1 MSSGPEISACLIVK
15 NESRQIESCLKSIRP
30 HVQEICVVDTGSD
43 DGTPEIVKKYA
54 DRFEVFTGCNDSEG
68 RIESFADAREKSF
81 ELATKPWV
89 MWIDGDDEVQGAERL
104 PELVARHEVERNGGP
119 ALIMLPYEYS
129 HDHLG
134 NVTCLHYRERLV
146 TPKDAFKWR
155 SPVHEVLNP
164 ERSGTTMFQSDQV
177 RIVHRRHASGK
188 PSEPGRN
195 LRILKAHYAKVGDS
209 DIRLL
214 YYLGLEYGN
223 AGDLGN
229 AFRFHKR
236 YVELSGWDDEKFLAC
251 LKIAEH
257 YQSLGQY
264 DDAVQWALKCIIVRE
279 GWAEAYFS
287 LSKSFYFMA
296 QRGGPDERRNW
307 ERSVHY
313 ARLGLSMPP
322 TKTILFINPLE
333 RSYEIHKFLNLA
345 LNKIGDVQGALDS
358 ANEALKVRPDDEGL
372 RGNARLYEDFLAR
385 GRVRGAID
393 KLIELGTVRAEAR
406 AIVDDIVEGRFRIVS
421 GQKEPQRAP
430 EPQRVLV
437 EQAPVGGT
445 SGLRI
450 ALYVGGGCEPW
461 NPDTVRETGIGG
473 SETAAMEMAR
483 RLVARGH
490 SVRLYGDCEHLGGT
504 FDGVEYVH
512 FQKFKDVV
520 CDVLIT
526 SRRPHVVDGD
536 FGVRARAT
544 VCWVHDIHLGPSLTH
559 ARALRTDRFLV
570 LSNWHR
576 DYFLKQHDFVHP
588 DQVIVT
594 RNGIDVSRFS
604 PEARSGITRNPHR
617 AVYSSSPDRGLDVAV
632 RAWPKV
638 RQRVPDAELHVFYGF
653 KTWENSTSDPKQIDL
668 MSYLK
673 DQLESA
679 RENGVSY
686 HGRVDQARLAREFL
700 QSGVWAYPT
709 WFSETS
715 CITAMEAQAAGLRI
729 VTSPIAALNE
739 TVGPRGTMIPGDWLS
754 QEYME
759 RWTDAVVDAMLR
771 PGDED
776 RESLSRYAEENF
788 GWDSLAD
795 EWSSMLA
802 RIVEEVDR
810 DIVPPYKAA
819 V

>member
-1 MSSGPEISACLIVK
+1 MPSGPEISVCLIVK

-43 DGTPEIVKKYA
+43 DETPEIVKKYA
-54 DRFEVFTGCNDSEG
+54 DKFEVFTGCNDSEG
-68 RIESFADAREKSF
+68 RIESFSEARERSF
-81 ELATKPWV
+81 DLATKPWV

-104 PELVARHEVERNGGP
+104 PEIVIRHEVERNGSP

-134 NVTCLHYRERLV
+134 NVTCLHYRERLA
-146 TPKDAFKWR
+146 TPRSAFKWR

-164 ERSGTTMFQSDQV
+164 EQSGTCMFQSDQV

-195 LRILKAHYAKVGDS
+195 LRILKAHYSKVGES

-287 LSKSFYFMA
+287 LAKSFYFMA

-358 ANEALKVRPDDEGL
+358 ANEALKARPDDEGM
-372 RGNARLYEDFLAR
+372 RGNARLYENFLAR
-385 GRVRGAID
+385 GKVRDAMN
-393 KLIELGTVRAEAR
+393 KLVELGAVEPDVRTF
-406 AIVDDIVEGRFRIVS
+406 VDDLVEGRTDLPKSDRKLEVRIVEETPNA
-421 GQKEPQRAP
+421 EPD
-430 EPQRVLV
+430 
-437 EQAPVGGT
+437 VG
-445 SGLRI
+445 LQI
-450 ALYVGGGCEPW
+450 VLYVGGGCEPW
-461 NPDTVRETGIGG
+461 NPNTARITGIGG
-473 SETAAMEMAR
+473 SETAAMEMAK
-483 RLVARGH
+483 RLAKGGH
-490 SVRLYGDCEHLGGT
+490 SVRLYGDCEELEGT
-504 FDGVEYVH
+504 FDGVEYIH
-512 FQKFKDVV
+512 FKKFRDLT

-526 SRRPHVVDGD
+526 SRRPHVVDD
-536 FGVRARAT
+536 EFGIRAKAT
-544 VCWVHDIHLGPSLTH
+544 LCWVHDIHLGAALTYS
-559 ARALRTDRFLV
+559 RALRVDRFLV
-570 LSNWHR
+570 LSEWHR
-576 DYFLKQHDFVHP
+576 QCFLRHHNFVHP
-588 DQVIVT
+588 DQIIVT
-594 RNGIDVSRFS
+594 RNGIDLDRFS
-604 PEARSGITRNPHR
+604 GAGVERNPHR
-617 AVYSSSPDRGLDVAV
+617 AIYSSSPDRGLDVAI
-632 RAWPKV
+632 RAWPRV

-653 KTWENSTSDPKQIDL
+653 QTWEASTTDPGQLDL
-668 MSYLK
+668 IRYLK
-673 DQLESA
+673 GLLESG
-679 RENGVSY
+679 RENGVFN
-686 HGRVDQARLAREFL
+686 HGRVDQLRLAEEFL
-700 QSGVWAYPT
+700 MSGVWAYPT
-709 WFSETS
+709 WFTETS

-739 TVGPRGTMIPGDWLS
+739 TVGNRGTMIPGDWLS
-754 QEYME
+754 PEYME
-759 RWTDAVVDAMLR
+759 RWTDAVVDAMLK

-776 RESLSRYAEENF
+776 REVLSRYAYEHF

-795 EWSSMLA
+795 EWSTML
-802 RIVEEVDR
+802 RKVVEEVER
-810 DIVPPYKAA
+810 DIVPPYKA
-819 V
+819 VV

>member
-30 HVQEICVVDTGSD
+30 HVQELCVVDTGSD

-54 DRFEVFTGCNDSEG
+54 DKFEVFTECNNSDG
-68 RIESFADAREKSF
+68 LIERFDVARDRSFG
-81 ELATKPWV
+81 LATKPWV

-104 PELVARHEVERNGGP
+104 PELVARHEAERNGGP

-146 TPKDAFKWR
+146 TPRDAFKWR

-164 ERSGTTMFQSDQV
+164 ERPGTHMFQSDQV
-177 RIVHRRHASGK
+177 RIVHRRRASGK

-195 LRILKAHYAKVGDS
+195 LRILKAHYAKVGES

-264 DDAVQWALKCIIVRE
+264 DDAVQWALKCLIVRE

-358 ANEALKVRPDDEGL
+358 ANEALKTRPDDEGL

-385 GRVRGAID
+385 GRIRNAVN
-393 KLIELGTVRAEAR
+393 KLIELGTVKPEAR
-406 AIVDDIVEGRFRIVS
+406 SLVDDVIEGRFKIL
-421 GQKEPQRAP
+421 P
-430 EPQRVLV
+430 EPVV
-437 EQAPVGGT
+437 PPVAKAP

-450 ALYVGGGCEPW
+450 VMYVGGGCEPW
-461 NPDTVRETGIGG
+461 NPETAKETGIGG

-490 SVRLYGDCEHLGGT
+490 SVRLYGDCEGLEGT

-512 FQKFKDVV
+512 FQKFRDVE
-520 CDVLIT
+520 CDLLIT
-526 SRRPHVVDGD
+526 SRRPHVVDD
-536 FGVRARAT
+536 DMNVKART
-544 VCWVHDIHLGPSLTH
+544 VMCWVHDVHLGPALTY
-559 ARALRTDRFLV
+559 ARALRIDKFLV
-570 LSNWHR
+570 LSEWHKGF
-576 DYFLKQHDFVHP
+576 FLKHHNFVHP

-594 RNGIDVSRFS
+594 RNGIDLSRFS
-604 PEARSGITRNPHR
+604 LSGAGRPVRNPHR
-617 AVYSSSPDRGLDVAV
+617 AVYSSSPDRGLDVAI
-632 RAWPKV
+632 RAWPGV

-653 KTWENSTSDPKQIDL
+653 QTWEKSTSDPKQIDL
-668 MSYLK
+668 INYLK
-673 DQLESA
+673 AQLESS
-679 RENGVSY
+679 RENGVVY
-686 HGRVDQARLAREFL
+686 HGRVDQSRLASEFL

-739 TVGPRGTMIPGDWLS
+739 TVGSRGTMISGDWLS
-754 QEYME
+754 PEYME

-776 RESLSRYAEENF
+776 REALSRYAGENF

-795 EWSSMLA
+795 EWSLMLPG
-802 RIVEEVDR
+802 IVEEVER
-810 DIVPPYKAA
+810 NIVPPYKAA

>member
-1 MSSGPEISACLIVK
+1 MPSGPEISACLIVK
-15 NESRQIESCLKSIRP
+15 NESRQIESCLQSIRP

-54 DRFEVFTGCNDSEG
+54 DKFEVYTGCNDSEG
-68 RIESFADAREKSF
+68 RIESFSDARERSF
-81 ELATKPWV
+81 GLATKPWV
-89 MWIDGDDEVQGAERL
+89 MWVDGDDEVRGAEHL
-104 PELVARHEVERNGGP
+104 PDLAARHEAERGGGP
-119 ALIMLPYEYS
+119 ALVMFPYEYS

-146 TPKDAFKWR
+146 TPRDAFKWR

-164 ERSGTTMFQSDQV
+164 ERAGTHMFQSDRV
-177 RIVHRRHASGK
+177 RIVHRRRASGK

-195 LRILKAHYAKVGDS
+195 LRILRKHYSKVGES

-214 YYLGLEYGN
+214 YYLGLEFGN

-264 DDAVQWALKCIIVRE
+264 DDAVQWALKCLVVRE

-296 QRGGPDERRNW
+296 QRGGPDERRDW

-385 GRVRGAID
+385 GKVRSAMD
-393 KLIELGTVRAEAR
+393 KLVELGTVKSEAR
-406 AIVDDIVEGRFRIVS
+406 SLVDEVMEGRFKVVEDK
-421 GQKEPQRAP
+421 GPGP
-430 EPQRVLV
+430 EAQD
-437 EQAPVGGT
+437 AAGA
-445 SGLRI
+445 GLRI
-450 ALYVGGGCEPW
+450 AMYVGGGCEPW
-461 NPDTVRETGIGG
+461 NPKTAMETGIGG
-473 SETAAMEMAR
+473 SETAAMEMAK

-490 SVRLYGDCEHLGGT
+490 SVVLYGDCEKLEGT
-504 FDGVEYVH
+504 FDGVEYLH
-512 FQKFKDVV
+512 FDKFKDVE
-520 CDVLIT
+520 CDVLVT
-526 SRRPHVVDGD
+526 SRRPHVVDDD
-536 FGVRARAT
+536 FGVKARA
-544 VCWVHDIHLGPSLTH
+544 VLCWVHDVHLGPALTY
-559 ARALRTDRFLV
+559 ARTVRVDRFLV
-570 LSNWHR
+570 LSEWHR
-576 DYFLKQHDFVHP
+576 SFFLNVHKFVHP
-588 DQVIVT
+588 DQVLVT
-594 RNGIDVSRFS
+594 RNGIDLSRFS
-604 PEARSGITRNPHR
+604 GPAPDRNPHR
-617 AVYSSSPDRGLDVAV
+617 AVYSSSPDRGLDVAIRV
-632 RAWPKV
+632 WPRV

-653 KTWENSTSDPKQIDL
+653 QTWEKSTSDPGQLDL
-668 MSYLK
+668 IRYLK
-673 DQLESA
+673 ELLESN
-679 RENGVSY
+679 RGNGVHY

-739 TVGPRGTMIPGDWLS
+739 TVGDRGTMIPGDWLS
-754 QEYME
+754 TEYME
-759 RWTDAVVDAMLR
+759 RWIDAVVDAMLR

-776 RESLSRYAEENF
+776 REVLSRHAAASF

-795 EWSSMLA
+795 DWSSMLQ
-802 RIVEEVDR
+802 RVVEEVER

>member
-1 MSSGPEISACLIVK
+1 MSPGPEISACLIVK

-30 HVQEICVVDTGSD
+30 YVQELCVVDTGSD
-43 DGTPEIVKKYA
+43 DGTLEIVKKYA
-54 DRFEVFTGCNDSEG
+54 DRIEVFTGCNDSEG
-68 RIESFADAREKSF
+68 RIESFAEAREKSF
-81 ELATKPWV
+81 GLATKPWV
-89 MWIDGDDEVQGAERL
+89 MWVDGDDEVQGAERL
-104 PELVARHEVERNGGP
+104 PELVARHETERDGSP

-146 TPKDAFKWR
+146 TPRDAFKWR

-164 ERSGTTMFQSDQV
+164 ERAGTHMFQSDQV
-177 RIVHRRHASGK
+177 RIVHKRHASGK

-195 LRILKAHYAKVGDS
+195 LRILKAHYSKVGES

-264 DDAVQWALKCIIVRE
+264 DDAVQWALKCLIVRE

-296 QRGGPDERRNW
+296 QRGGPDEKRDW

-358 ANEALKVRPDDEGL
+358 VNEALKVRPDDEGL
-372 RGNARLYEDFLAR
+372 LGNARLYEDFLAR
-385 GRVRGAID
+385 GRIRSAVDGLVDLKII
-393 KLIELGTVRAEAR
+393 KPEAR
-406 AIVDDIVEGRFRIVS
+406 TLIDDIVEGRFQVS
-421 GQKEPQRAP
+421 SDQKEDSNPSS
-430 EPQRVLV
+430 ERVL
-437 EQAPVGGT
+437 
-445 SGLRI
+445 SGLQI
-450 ALYVGGGCEPW
+450 VIYVGGGCEPW
-461 NPDTVRETGIGG
+461 NPDTVRKTGIGG
-473 SETAAMEMAR
+473 SETAAMEMAM

-490 SVRLYGDCEHLGGT
+490 SVRLYGDCEGLEGV
-504 FDGVEYVH
+504 FDGVEYIH
-512 FQKFKDVV
+512 FQKFKDII
-520 CDVLIT
+520 CDVFIT
-526 SRRPHVVDGD
+526 SRRPHVVDES
-536 FGVRARAT
+536 FGVKAKIT
-544 VCWVHDIHLGPSLTH
+544 LCWVHDIHLGPTFTH
-559 ARALRTDRFLV
+559 AMALRTDRFLV
-570 LSNWHR
+570 LSNWHKE
-576 DYFLKQHDFVHP
+576 YFLRQHDFVHP
-588 DQVIVT
+588 DQVLVT
-594 RNGIDVSRFS
+594 RNGIDLSRFS
-604 PEARSGITRNPHR
+604 EKACAGITRNPHR
-617 AVYSSSPDRGLDVAV
+617 AVYSSSPDRGLDVAM

-638 RQRVPDAELHVFYGF
+638 RQRIPDAELHVFYGF
-653 KTWENSTSDPKQIDL
+653 QTWEKSTTDPKHIELID
-668 MSYLK
+668 YLK
-673 DQLESA
+673 TQLENG
-679 RENGVSY
+679 RENGIIY
-686 HGRVDQARLAREFL
+686 HGRVDQTNLAIEFL
-700 QSGVWAYPT
+700 KSGVWAYPT
-709 WFSETS
+709 WFSESS

-754 QEYME
+754 QDYME
-759 RWTDAVVDAMLR
+759 RWVYAIVDAMLQ

-776 RESLSRYAEENF
+776 RAVLSKYAMENF

-795 EWSSMLA
+795 DWSSMFA
-802 RIVEEVDR
+802 RIIKEVER